1 MEHYNKIHIQKSLI
15 AYIKIKKY
23 IYIKFDDIE
32 IQKQSIHRHKR
43 PISIKNIDINKT
55 VVSYK
60 VSFGKKGLKY
70 FISYQDAKKVRP
82 LCIFLPEMS
91 A

>member
-15 AYIKIKKY
+15 SYIKIKKY

-32 IQKQSIHRHKR
+32 IQKQNIHRHKR
-43 PISIKNIDINKT
+43 PISIKNIDINKP

-60 VSFGKKGLKY
+60 VTFGKKGLKY